1 MLLLL
6 WGLALLLQ
14 VLGIPRKLL
23 QDWPRQRDVI
33 GELHVNEHGLVQ
45 IKERERDPL
54 LFMDIRSAVFEH
66 NHIQGEPL
74 GPRDI
79 AHNGIATLRMTLKN
93 GQERT
98 IKFLIERKDQVPD
111 VELLLRAMYTKGIS
125 LKEYAGR
132 LRLKTILFKHG
143 RSYAEVQDLK
153 KELGVDGFY

>member
-1 MLLLL
+1 M
-6 WGLALLLQ
+6 
-14 VLGIPRKLL
+14 
-23 QDWPRQRDVI
+23 I
-33 GELHVNEHGLVQ
+33 GQLHVDEKGLVPLVDSA
-45 IKERERDPL
+45 RDPIP
-54 LFMDIRSAVFEH
+54 FKDMRSAVLEH

-111 VELLLRAMYTKGIS
+111 VELLLRAMYTKGIT
-125 LKEYAGR
+125 LQEYAGR

-143 RSYAEVQDLK
+143 RSFKEIQALK